1 MEKEIPESHR
11 RSPGIKNADDNLAQL
26 RKALDELGLAAS
38 TNIIISSDHG
48 FSTISK
54 ESKTSPSAKIS

>member
-1 MEKEIPESHR
+1 MLVGSVLLLAAGVVHGDLSEYNILL
-11 RSPGIKNADDNLAQL
+11 GADGPVIID
-26 RKALDELGLAAS
+26 LGLAAS

-54 ESKTSPSAKIS
+54 ESRTTVA